1 MSVTKDW
8 VLKIAGEF
16 AGFSYAEADILRK
29 AVGKKIKE
37 LLDEQRN
44 KFINGAITAKGID
57 KKTAH
62 EVWDFIEPF
71 ARYGFN
77 RAHAACYAMIA
88 YQTAYLKANYP
99 AEFMAALLT
108 CDEGNIDRQAIEVS
122 EALAMDIP
130 VLPPSIN
137 ESQHQEILNR
147 LMEEF
152 KGTEEKRFDSI
163 GPVVGAELKRKS
175 ISALVLLFIAI
186 IVYIAFAFRRLS
198 SVLSPW
204 AMGGAAMVALI
215 HDIAI
220 PAGVFSFLGHYYG
233 VEISAVFL
241 AAALTILG
249 YSVSDSVVVFDRI
262 RENVLRYGKDN
273 FGAKV
278 HKSILQTLSRS
289 INTSLT
295 TLFSLFAIYFFGGE
309 SVKMFS
315 LALIIGV
322 FFGAYSSIFVA
333 SPIIVWMS
341 KR

>member
-1 MSVTKDW
+1 MKKIYSFMFFVSIVVTVAALVLLAIFGLKFGVDFKGGSVLEISFNENQPSQEEIQRTLSSFNFIFGSSVQLTENKG
-8 VLKIAGEF
+8 A
-16 AGFSYAEADILRK
+16 ILRF
-29 AVGKKIKE
+29 G
-37 LLDEQRN
+37 D
-44 KFINGAITAKGID
+44 
-57 KKTAH
+57 
-62 EVWDFIEPF
+62 
-71 ARYGFN
+71 
-77 RAHAACYAMIA
+77 
-88 YQTAYLKANYP
+88 
-99 AEFMAALLT
+99 
-108 CDEGNIDRQAIEVS
+108 
-122 EALAMDIP
+122 
-130 VLPPSIN
+130 IN

-215 HDIAI
+215 HDVAI

-273 FGAKV
+273 FGAK
-278 HKSILQTLSRS
+278 
-289 INTSLT
+289 
-295 TLFSLFAIYFFGGE
+295 
-309 SVKMFS
+309 
-315 LALIIGV
+315 
-322 FFGAYSSIFVA
+322 
-333 SPIIVWMS
+333 
-341 KR
+341 

>member
-1 MSVTKDW
+1 MKKIYSFMFFVSIVITVAALVLLAIFGLKFGVDFKGGSVLEISFNENQPSQEEIQRTLSSFNFISGSSVQLTENKG
-8 VLKIAGEF
+8 A
-16 AGFSYAEADILRK
+16 ILRF
-29 AVGKKIKE
+29 G
-37 LLDEQRN
+37 D
-44 KFINGAITAKGID
+44 
-57 KKTAH
+57 
-62 EVWDFIEPF
+62 
-71 ARYGFN
+71 
-77 RAHAACYAMIA
+77 
-88 YQTAYLKANYP
+88 
-99 AEFMAALLT
+99 
-108 CDEGNIDRQAIEVS
+108 
-122 EALAMDIP
+122 
-130 VLPPSIN
+130 IN